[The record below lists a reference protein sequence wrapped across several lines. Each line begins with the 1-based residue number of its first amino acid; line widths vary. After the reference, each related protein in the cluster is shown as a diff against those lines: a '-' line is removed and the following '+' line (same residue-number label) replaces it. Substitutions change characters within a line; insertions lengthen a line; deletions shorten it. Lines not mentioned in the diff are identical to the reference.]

1 MINSMT
7 GFGRY
12 ESITDEC
19 RISVEIKAVNHRYLD
34 LGIKMPKKFNGFEAA
49 MRTLLKN
56 YIQRGKVDVFITYE
70 DYTEDHVSLRYNA
83 ALAGE
88 YAEYFRKM
96 AEQFGIENDLRT
108 SVLARCPEVLT
119 ME

>member
-34 LGIKMPKKFNGFEAA
+34 LGIKMPKKFNA
-49 MRTLLKN
+49 
-56 YIQRGKVDVFITYE
+56 
-70 DYTEDHVSLRYNA
+70 HSLRII
-83 ALAGE
+83 
-88 YAEYFRKM
+88 FREEKWM
-96 AEQFGIENDLRT
+96 SLLPMRIIRR
-108 SVLARCPEVLT
+108 S
-119 ME
+119 M